1 MTSSRSKKSYSVHR
15 RNIRNSPLY
24 GHAFMFLDKIVG
36 HKIEK
41 RRFRKL
47 RGYDLNLDSPTSFSE
62 KVVWKKLYD
71 RNPLLT
77 ITADKYQV
85 RTYLKQKLGR
95 GEAEKILIP
104 LLFVTDNPEEIPFGN
119 LPEKYII
126 KANHGSHWNIV
137 VDGMEINRK
146 KIISNC
152 KKWLKQRYGLAKNE
166 WAYKNI
172 EPKIII
178 EELLIDE
185 KGKIPKDYKFFVF
198 HGVCRKIMVFSDR
211 FSERGKKVLS
221 YDRDWNCTTLPITR
235 RSRTAI
241 KKPETYQEMLN
252 LAEKLGKDFD
262 FVRVDLYTVNKKVF
276 FGELTH
282 YPMSGSSLPAPRE
295 NDIELGKFW
304 DLERNKHW
312 KDR

>member
-1 MTSSRSKKSYSVHR
+1 MTNNRPKKARSAFR
-15 RNIRNSPLY
+15 RNIRNSPFY
-24 GHAFMFLDKIVG
+24 GHSFMFLDKITG
-36 HKIEK
+36 YKIEK
-41 RRFRKL
+41 RRFKKL

-85 RTYLKQKLGR
+85 RTYLEQKLGR
-95 GEAEKILIP
+95 GEAKKILIP
-104 LLFVTDNPEEIPFGN
+104 LLFVTDNPEEIPFDD
-119 LPEKYII
+119 LPDKYII
-126 KANHGSHWNIV
+126 KANHGSHWNIIVDDAV
-137 VDGMEINRK
+137 VDRK
-146 KIISNC
+146 KIVSTC
-152 KKWLKQRYGLAKNE
+152 RKWLKQRYGLAKNE

-172 EPKIII
+172 KRKIVI
-178 EELLIDE
+178 EKLLIDE
-185 KGKIPKDYKFFVF
+185 EGKIPKDYKFFVF
-198 HGVCRKIMVFSDR
+198 HGVCKKIMVFSDR
-211 FSERGKKVLS
+211 YSRQGKKVLS
-221 YDRDWNCTTLPITR
+221 FDRDWNCVSLPITG
-235 RSRTAI
+235 RSGTTI
-241 KKPETYQEMLN
+241 EKPETFQEMLN

-262 FVRVDLYTVNKKVF
+262 FVRVDLYTINKKVF

-304 DLERNKHW
+304 DLERNKYW